1 MVGLLAT
8 SVSLLD
14 ANHFFSDP
22 AMLRKVVFMFNSLMI
37 DNAKFGEALLKTDI
51 WEYLNNVLDKY
62 PEDEDMAEKVNRER
76 GHLERVQRMRVSHIK
91 WHTLGIA
98 NSPHALETGKWQ
110 CTSRLQD
117 TCKESCRY
125 LWKGTPWIG

>member
-1 MVGLLAT
+1 MDGGWFIGNIGLTLEWI
-8 SVSLLD
+8 
-14 ANHFFSDP
+14 HFSDP

-76 GHLERVQRMRVSHIK
+76 ESGHL
-91 WHTLGIA
+91 
-98 NSPHALETGKWQ
+98 
-110 CTSRLQD
+110 
-117 TCKESCRY
+117 
-125 LWKGTPWIG
+125 GTHRI